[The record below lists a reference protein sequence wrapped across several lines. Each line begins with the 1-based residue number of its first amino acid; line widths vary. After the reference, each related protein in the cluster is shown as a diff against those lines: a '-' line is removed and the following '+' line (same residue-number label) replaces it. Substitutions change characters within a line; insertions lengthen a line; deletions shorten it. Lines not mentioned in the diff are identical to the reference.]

1 MVNDKRF
8 ELNEVRSPLLNP
20 DFGNGLE
27 KQFENIDANFKKIAN
42 AEYLRGRSGT
52 TTHCVTIKLN
62 RDDNSDTGIWY
73 KNNDEAGQPVSLT
86 SSNILNKLEQVVGQT
101 IEPTINE
108 QGNANYPELILFI
121 EDDNQGHKRAV
132 SSMPFIYHDPEL
144 VDLLNDKDYQ
154 EQDFQD
160 NSGIFLFNGDDF
172 EKATS
177 YPTLYYNK
185 EIGEF
190 CWIINGTETELI
202 ARGPQGAPGQNGTC
216 LVVQIGKMIE
226 VKTEDGQITT
236 PFLYPIRAIM
246 LPDLEKGFTWKKL
259 EDFTEDDP
267 VTNYLHNDQIVIA
280 IPNSG
285 TEIELSNGIT
295 YSAHTWAC
303 ISPIVTRVGDMFE
316 SDGDTDYFCVYADYS
331 NTISNVV
338 TNSNLKW
345 ILRSVNTN
353 SNDLKGLYVS
363 NNPTSI
369 DNIEYAPGDANYE
382 QTYFPNGVHMM
393 YTNDHNVLNFAHLK
407 KPESTEY
414 KSIAD
419 AYMHYN
425 LSAYSFNTRNEV
437 ETPTLSFCRG
447 SEIIQGSN
455 DGDLS
460 IYYNNRSTE
469 SSTIYNRI
477 TVRTI
482 DSGSVDL
489 AISGVLSTTLP
500 LVIRFDGHIANDIGF
515 HLYNKM
521 RIEDSSSAYH
531 YAIPI
536 ESSTYIDGG
545 RNPYMLCCYDDERDY
560 LSDYEG
566 LKLID
571 SGDIDNSC
579 WKIVSSKSSKS
590 GQPWYISVDSLSPV
604 SQIYDMRTLKS
615 HNYSIYG
622 GRLYYKDIN
631 FSLVD
636 IKNNICEWICEEDN
650 KVYYSQNPVQELGS
664 NIVLMP
670 KEIGEYSF
678 NEIVGYVKSGETLQL
693 SGNFVS
699 EFKDESNKY
708 NLLLDS
714 RIYININTYMS
725 QANMYL
731 DTWKG
736 LMNYNME
743 SIYPYRGK
751 ISTRFGTIDNYCQ
764 NYYINGQN
772 ILKTID
778 DIKEKLNTL
787 SSAAAAIS
795 YNNEPAYDGEVYTE
809 PAYNGEAY
817 NGEETVNLDEIQN
830 TILTIQ
836 NQLDSISNQIPLM
849 IAESMENDEA
859 VQNAIS
865 NRILYTMRNNA
876 SVSKAIDS
884 KVSAS
889 LNDTNSTTYKTMKQ
903 QVSNVISTDS
913 NVSDSLSNVV
923 VNSIQTN
930 TNVQNQI
937 KVQTKSALN
946 EDSSKS
952 IIKDVVNNAIL
963 NDDTTQL
970 NIENYI
976 SDLLV
981 TESQL
986 NNNITQAVMKVA
998 NTQAFKNALI
1008 TSLKDVMVTKE
1019 EFNQYINAEVN
1030 ITEGDS
1036 NLS

>member
-27 KQFENIDANFKKIAN
+27 KQFENIDANFKKIAT

-52 TTHCVTIKLN
+52 TTHCVTVKL
-62 RDDNSDTGIWY
+62 DDSPDMIGVNY
-73 KNNDEAGQPVSLT
+73 KNGNPIQPGSLT
-86 SSNILNKLEQVVGQT
+86 NKLLTAIYGDNLNPE
-101 IEPTINE
+101 IEMEFI
-108 QGNANYPELILFI
+108 GHNYELILFI
-121 EDDNQGHKRAV
+121 EDDNQGHKIAV

-144 VDLLNDKDYQ
+144 VDLLNNKDYQ

-190 CWIINGTETELI
+190 CWIINGTETELV

-316 SDGDTDYFCVYADYS
+316 SDSDTDYFCVYADYS

-369 DNIEYAPGDANYE
+369 DNIEYAPGSADYE
-382 QTYFPNGVHMM
+382 QTYFPNGVHMLHV
-393 YTNDHNVLNFAHLK
+393 DDRNVLNFKHTT
-407 KPESTEY
+407 KPESTN
-414 KSIAD
+414 KFGGDNHISHVNFD
-419 AYMHYN
+419 YN
-425 LSAYSFNTRNEV
+425 LQAISIEARDYLATSKIHLGGGE
-437 ETPTLSFCRG
+437 ETITG
-447 SEIIQGSN
+447 DDQGN
-455 DGDLS
+455 LS
-460 IYYNNRSTE
+460 IYYDEGSSE
-469 SSTIYNRI
+469 PSTIYNRI

-482 DSGSVDL
+482 DSGAVDL
-489 AISGVLSTTLP
+489 AISGVQSTTLP

-566 LKLID
+566 LKHID

-579 WKIVSSKSSKS
+579 WKILSSKSSKS

-604 SQIYDMRTLKS
+604 SQIYDMGTLKS

-678 NEIVGYVKSGETLQL
+678 NEIVGYVKSGETLEL
-693 SGNFVS
+693 SNRFDS
-699 EFKDESNKY
+699 EFKNESNEY

-731 DTWKG
+731 DAWKG
-736 LMNYNME
+736 LMNYSME
-743 SIYPYRGK
+743 SIYPYNGK

-787 SSAAAAIS
+787 SSAATAIS
-795 YNNEPAYDGEVYTE
+795 YNNEPAYDGE
-809 PAYNGEAY
+809 AYNGEAY

-930 TNVQNQI
+930 ANVQNQI

-1019 EFNQYINAEVN
+1019 EFNQYINTEVN

>member
-27 KQFENIDANFKKIAN
+27 KQFENIDANFKKIAT

-52 TTHCVTIKLN
+52 TTHCVTVKLN

-144 VDLLNDKDYQ
+144 VDLLNNKDYQ

-216 LVVQIGKMIE
+216 LVVQIGKMID

-236 PFLYPIRAIM
+236 PFLYPVRAI
-246 LPDLEKGFTWKKL
+246 LFPDLEKGFTWKKL

-316 SDGDTDYFCVYADYS
+316 SDSDTDYFCVYADYS

-369 DNIEYAPGDANYE
+369 DNIEYEPSSANYE

-425 LSAYSFNTRNEV
+425 LSAYSFNTRNEI

-460 IYYNNRSTE
+460 IYCNNRSTE

-482 DSGSVDL
+482 DSGSVGLSLTSHGSLKSPLITKYDL
-489 AISGVLSTTLP
+489 YTKN
-500 LVIRFDGHIANDIGF
+500 NDYIYI
-515 HLYNKM
+515 YNKTHVK
-521 RIEDSSSAYH
+521 DSSSSC

-536 ESSTYIDGG
+536 NMKMIADVDDPIMLNKIASLL
-545 RNPYMLCCYDDERDY
+545 LCCYDSERDY

-566 LKLID
+566 WKLIENGET
-571 SGDIDNSC
+571 SLP
-579 WKIVSSKSSKS
+579 WKICSSMTSKSAYSS
-590 GQPWYISVDSLSPV
+590 YMAVDSLSPV
-604 SQIYDMRTLKS
+604 SQIYVQESKKS
-615 HNYSIYG
+615 YNYSFYNVS
-622 GRLYYKDIN
+622 LSFKDIN

-636 IKNNICEWICEEDN
+636 VKNNICEWICEEDN
-650 KVYYSQNPVQELGS
+650 KVYYSQNPVQELES

-670 KEIGEYSF
+670 KETGEYSF
-678 NEIVGYVKSGETLQL
+678 NEIEGFVKSGETLQL

-699 EFKDESNKY
+699 EFKDERDKY
-708 NLLLDS
+708 NSFLNS
-714 RIYININTYMS
+714 KIYISKDEYKIN
-725 QANMYL
+725 ANTYL

-787 SSAAAAIS
+787 SSAATAIS
-795 YNNEPAYDGEVYTE
+795 YNNEPAYDGEVYME
-809 PAYNGEAY
+809 SAYD
-817 NGEETVNLDEIQN
+817 GEETVNLDEIQN

-930 TNVQNQI
+930 ANVQNQI

-1019 EFNQYINAEVN
+1019 EFNQYINTEVN

>member
-8 ELNEVRSPLLNP
+8 ELSEVRSPLLNP

-27 KQFENIDANFKKIAN
+27 KQFENIDANFKKIAT

-52 TTHCVTIKLN
+52 TTHCVTVKL
-62 RDDNSDTGIWY
+62 DGSHELTGVDY
-73 KNNDEAGQPVSLT
+73 KNGAPIQSYSLT
-86 SSNILNKLEQVVGQT
+86 NKLLTVIYGEQLNPAI
-101 IEPTINE
+101 IEEFN
-108 QGNANYPELILFI
+108 NSNYELILFI
-121 EDDNQGHKRAV
+121 EDDNQGHKIAV

-144 VDLLNDKDYQ
+144 VDLLNNKDYQ

-190 CWIINGTETELI
+190 CWIINGTETELV

-226 VKTEDGQITT
+226 VNTEDGQITT
-236 PFLYPIRAIM
+236 PFLYPVRAI
-246 LPDLEKGFTWKKL
+246 LFPDLEKGFTWKKL

-285 TEIELSNGIT
+285 TEIELSNGVT

-316 SDGDTDYFCVYADYS
+316 SDSGTDYFCVYADYS

-369 DNIEYAPGDANYE
+369 DDIEYEPSSADYAA
-382 QTYFPNGVHMM
+382 TYFPNGVHMM
-393 YTNDHNVLNFAHLK
+393 HVDENNVLNFKHTTN
-407 KPESTEY
+407 PESTNKFGGDYHISHVNFDYNVKVNNLEANSITKVYTTNMSLGENTIKAIDPISLEITNQSEPTEVSTVSSKVKFKIVKGGKVTARNSSASDHYTFNIIGSYEDNVTYNSTHLYGLMKIGNDTTQQLAIAMTGPKENQGAGNYFLSCINSSGVDLLATQDADNAPNSNWKINDAFQDNSYDY
-414 KSIAD
+414 KFFSTKRISND
-419 AYMHYN
+419 N
-425 LSAYSFNTRNEV
+425 NPWGVKLTITSVNIEW
-437 ETPTLSFCRG
+437 E
-447 SEIIQGSN
+447 EIILTLN
-455 DGDLS
+455 DIGQNGYEWINEEDGS
-460 IYYNNRSTE
+460 IYYSQTKLRVTKGLHG
-469 SSTIYNRI
+469 ILQYYY
-477 TVRTI
+477 
-482 DSGSVDL
+482 L
-489 AISGVLSTTLP
+489 LP
-500 LVIRFDGHIANDIGF
+500 KTSKG
-515 HLYNKM
+515 
-521 RIEDSSSAYH
+521 
-531 YAIPI
+531 
-536 ESSTYIDGG
+536 
-545 RNPYMLCCYDDERDY
+545 DDFGW
-560 LSDYEG
+560 L
-566 LKLID
+566 
-571 SGDIDNSC
+571 
-579 WKIVSSKSSKS
+579 
-590 GQPWYISVDSLSPV
+590 
-604 SQIYDMRTLKS
+604 
-615 HNYSIYG
+615 
-622 GRLYYKDIN
+622 
-631 FSLVD
+631 
-636 IKNNICEWICEEDN
+636 
-650 KVYYSQNPVQELGS
+650 
-664 NIVLMP
+664 
-670 KEIGEYSF
+670 
-678 NEIVGYVKSGETLQL
+678 VGYVTESLDNMLVESFTE
-693 SGNFVS
+693 SVNP
-699 EFKDESNKY
+699 EFAEFTNTGIYGVDV
-708 NLLLDS
+708 DTFRS
-714 RIYININTYMS
+714 RWLKAFTRNI
-725 QANMYL
+725 Q
-731 DTWKG
+731 
-736 LMNYNME
+736 
-743 SIYPYRGK
+743 SIY
-751 ISTRFGTIDNYCQ
+751 STYGILRNNYGLIENRCQ
-764 NYYINGQN
+764 SYTING
-772 ILKTID
+772 IDVLKTID

-787 SSAAAAIS
+787 SGGVAAIS

-817 NGEETVNLDEIQN
+817 NGEAYNGEETVNLDEMQN

-1019 EFNQYINAEVN
+1019 EFNQYINTEVN
-1030 ITEGDS
+1030 ITDGDS

>member
-27 KQFENIDANFKKIAN
+27 KQFENIDANFKKIAT

-52 TTHCVTIKLN
+52 TTHCVTVKL
-62 RDDNSDTGIWY
+62 DDSPDMIGVNY
-73 KNNDEAGQPVSLT
+73 KNGNPIQPGSLT
-86 SSNILNKLEQVVGQT
+86 NKLLTAIYGDNLNPE
-101 IEPTINE
+101 IEMEFI
-108 QGNANYPELILFI
+108 GHNYELIIFI

-216 LVVQIGKMIE
+216 LVVQIGKMID

-236 PFLYPIRAIM
+236 PFLYPVRAI
-246 LPDLEKGFTWKKL
+246 LFPDLEKGFTWKKL

-280 IPNSG
+280 IPNDG
-285 TEIELSNGIT
+285 AEIELSNGIT

-369 DNIEYAPGDANYE
+369 DNIEYEPSSANYE

-425 LSAYSFNTRNEV
+425 LSAYSFNTRNEI

-460 IYYNNRSTE
+460 IYCNNRSTE

-482 DSGSVDL
+482 DSGSVGLSLTSHGSLKSPLITKYDL
-489 AISGVLSTTLP
+489 YTKN
-500 LVIRFDGHIANDIGF
+500 NDYIYI
-515 HLYNKM
+515 YNKT
-521 RIEDSSSAYH
+521 RVKDSSSSC

-536 ESSTYIDGG
+536 DMKMIADVDDPIILNKIASLL
-545 RNPYMLCCYDDERDY
+545 LCCYDSERDY

-566 LKLID
+566 WKLIENGET
-571 SGDIDNSC
+571 SLP
-579 WKIVSSKSSKS
+579 WKICSSMTSKSAYSS
-590 GQPWYISVDSLSPV
+590 YIAVDSLSPV
-604 SQIYDMRTLKS
+604 SQIYVQESKKS
-615 HNYSIYG
+615 YNYSFYNVS
-622 GRLYYKDIN
+622 LSFKDIN

-650 KVYYSQNPVQELGS
+650 KVYYSQNPVQELES

-670 KEIGEYSF
+670 KETGEYSF
-678 NEIVGYVKSGETLQL
+678 NEIEGFVKSGETLQL

-699 EFKDESNKY
+699 EFKDEGDKY
-708 NLLLDS
+708 NSFLNS
-714 RIYININTYMS
+714 KIYISKDEYKIN
-725 QANMYL
+725 ANTYL

-751 ISTRFGTIDNYCQ
+751 ISTSFGTIDNYCQ

-787 SSAAAAIS
+787 SSAATAIS
-795 YNNEPAYDGEVYTE
+795 YNNEPAYGGES
-809 PAYNGEAY
+809 YNGEAY

-930 TNVQNQI
+930 ANVQNQI